1 METVRYGVIGV
12 GNMGSGHV
20 TYLHQGKVK
29 NAELTAVCD
38 IDQTRLD
45 WAKEY
50 HPDVECYSDYNDL
63 LRSGLVDA
71 VIIATPHYLHPII
84 GIAAFEQGIDV
95 LSEKPVAVYTKMAY
109 EFNRAAEKY
118 GRAFGLMLNQRT
130 EPAYQRMR
138 EIVQSGRLGQP
149 KRFVW
154 LITNWYRTQAYY
166 DSGDWR
172 ATYAGEGG
180 GVLMNQA
187 PHNLD
192 LWQWIFGMPKRIRAF
207 AASGKFHDIEVED
220 DVTAYAEYE
229 NGATATFITSTGEY
243 PGTNRLEISGSLGKL
258 VYEGGKLTFTKL
270 EEDERKYCFEAE
282 DGYYQI
288 PFEVIDVDTTGY
300 CKAHRQI
307 TQNFTD
313 HILKGTPLLAPGSDG
328 VYGLSLA
335 NAMME
340 SAWTNDFVEL
350 PNDGENYWRLLEKK
364 IGTSKKKRQ

>member
-1 METVRYGVIGV
+1 MDTVRYGVIGV

-38 IDQTRLD
+38 INQERLD

-50 HPDVECYSDYNDL
+50 HPDVECFLDHKEL
-63 LRSGLVDA
+63 LDSGLVDA
-71 VIIATPHYLHPII
+71 VIIATPHYSHPVI
-84 GIAAFEQGIDV
+84 GIDAFERGINV
-95 LSEKPVAVYTKMAY
+95 LCEKPVAVYTKQAY
-109 EFNRAAEKY
+109 EFNEAAKKS
-118 GRAFGLMLNQRT
+118 GKAFGIMLNQRT
-130 EPAYQRMR
+130 EPSYQKIR
-138 EIVQSGRLGQP
+138 EIVKSGGLGQL

-166 DSGDWR
+166 DNGDWR

-207 AASGKFHDIEVED
+207 AANGKYHNIEVED

-229 NGATATFITSTGEY
+229 NGATATFITTTGEY

-258 VYEGGKLTFTKL
+258 VYEGGKLLYTKL
-270 EEDERKYCFEAE
+270 EEDEREYCFAAK
-282 DGYYQI
+282 DGYYPI
-288 PFEVIDVDTTGY
+288 PYETVEVDTSGSS
-300 CKAHRQI
+300 KAHRQI

-313 HILKGTPLLAPGSDG
+313 HILKGTPLLAPGYDG
-328 VYGLSLA
+328 IYSLSLA
-335 NAMME
+335 NAMVE
-340 SAWTNDFVEL
+340 STWINDFVEL
-350 PNDGENYWRLLEKK
+350 PNDGERYWKLLGERIENSGRK
-364 IGTSKKKRQ
+364 